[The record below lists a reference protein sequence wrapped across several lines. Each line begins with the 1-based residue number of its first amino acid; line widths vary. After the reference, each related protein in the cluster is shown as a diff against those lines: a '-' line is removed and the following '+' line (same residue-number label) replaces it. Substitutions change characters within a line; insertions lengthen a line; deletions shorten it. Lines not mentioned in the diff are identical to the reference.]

1 VLLCVERVDGYTQE
15 IPLDVGA
22 GAGIAVQLTPEYV
35 EPLPLASLT
44 ALELEQDDEN
54 PGLRAS
60 MGQFQR
66 IIPLDPSSRI
76 LVGWEDST
84 AGLYTNHS
92 RSESIVVSEI
102 ASLRLDFDRTVPGS

>member
-1 VLLCVERVDGYTQE
+1 MLLCVERVDGYTQE

-44 ALELEQDDEN
+44 ALELEQ
-54 PGLRAS
+54 GLRAS